1 MGYTLGTDST
11 ISTQTATKRNNKI
24 RGQISYT
31 LDQEPGVRIGLYD
44 GKVTVTDYDALADA
58 IRKTTDGVLKLT
70 VTATK
75 PKSGRYD
82 KDTARYIIT
91 VKFEETPSD
100 PYTLPEVDGWNGW
113 YKSNVIVNRFGSVYE
128 YSDYLSSL
136 IKDGGQYI
144 AKNGDAAITDDLVI
158 TEYNADRIVRGSL
171 KIVIT
176 RDGETIDTKFAAN
189 PEASDSTAIGS
200 SGWYQYVYTI
210 SKDNFIEDGVY
221 SLYRQRHKEGP

>member
-1 MGYTLGTDST
+1 M
-11 ISTQTATKRNNKI
+11 
-24 RGQISYT
+24 
-31 LDQEPGVRIGLYD
+31 
-44 GKVTVTDYDALADA
+44 
-58 IRKTTDGVLKLT
+58 
-70 VTATK
+70 
-75 PKSGRYD
+75 
-82 KDTARYIIT
+82 
-91 VKFEETPSD
+91 
-100 PYTLPEVDGWNGW
+100 
-113 YKSNVIVNRFGSVYE
+113 
-128 YSDYLSSL
+128 SSL

-221 SLYRQRHKEGP
+221 NITITSEDATGNTPVPAHQGGVAGGAAGKGMDGCQSRFPLYVG

>member
-1 MGYTLGTDST
+1 M
-11 ISTQTATKRNNKI
+11 
-24 RGQISYT
+24 
-31 LDQEPGVRIGLYD
+31 
-44 GKVTVTDYDALADA
+44 
-58 IRKTTDGVLKLT
+58 
-70 VTATK
+70 
-75 PKSGRYD
+75 
-82 KDTARYIIT
+82 
-91 VKFEETPSD
+91 
-100 PYTLPEVDGWNGW
+100 
-113 YKSNVIVNRFGSVYE
+113 
-128 YSDYLSSL
+128 SSL

-210 SKDNFIEDGVY
+210 SKDNFNSIN
-221 SLYRQRHKEGP
+221 SIITS